1 MPLLGTRGAASAKG
15 FGFTNLVS
23 LGGPHWFM
31 TQNRGTSNYLQVDV
45 SGLTVDSAFNVY
57 TNGFSM
63 PSSNL
68 QAFQIFKIDKTGTV
82 QWQRNLSASSTTY
95 VAQGNDIT
103 FDSSGNLYLTGISE
117 VTGSGSY
124 FLTLVKYDNSGTLLF
139 QRQYNWGLEYGYSG
153 KVRVDSSGNIYVV
166 SKSNNLGG
174 TIKIQKFDS
183 SLVKQWER
191 SYNDTF
197 SPTINAGGFSLAS
210 SGNLY
215 ISGSG
220 VAAPTYTN
228 YPVLLKY
235 NSSGVLQ
242 WQRNLT
248 GASNSTYFTTGN
260 AVDSSENVYV
270 CGQINNGSS
279 ANILIAKY
287 NSSGTLQWQRQL
299 AGASTS
305 EAQGLA
311 LDSSGNVYV
320 AGTSSSTGVVVK
332 YNSSGTIQWQRNIG
346 NSSGVLGGAMFVD
359 ANGDIYPSYLIYTG
373 AYTPLISKLP
383 SDGSKTG
390 TYTVG
395 SQTITYAASS
405 LTGSTPSLTET
416 TPTLTDASSSS
427 TVVTTTLTSGTTSYT
442 TSLGTV

>member
-68 QAFQIFKIDKTGTV
+68 QAFQIFKFDKTGTV

-95 VAQGNDIT
+95 VAQGNNIT
-103 FDSSGNLYLTGISE
+103 LDSSGNIYLTGISE
-117 VTGSGSY
+117 VTGSGNY
-124 FLTLVKYDNSGTLLF
+124 FLTLVKYDNSGTLVF
-139 QRQYNWGLEYGYSG
+139 QRQYNWGLDYGHSG
-153 KVRVDSSGNIYVV
+153 RVRVDSSGNIYVV
-166 SKSNNLGG
+166 STSNNLGG

-191 SYNDTF
+191 SYNNTA
-197 SPTINAGGFSLAS
+197 SPQLSAAGFTLTS

-220 VAAPTYTN
+220 LQVPGYYN
-228 YPVLLKY
+228 YPTIIKY
-235 NSSGVLQ
+235 DSSGVLQ

-248 GASNSTYFTTGN
+248 GVTNSTYFTTGN

-270 CGQINNGSS
+270 CGRYDNSG
-279 ANILIAKY
+279 ALIAKY
-287 NSSGTLQWQRQL
+287 NSSGTLQWQRSL
-299 AGASTS
+299 ANAEAS
-305 EAQGLA
+305 GLA
-311 LDSSGNVYV
+311 LDSSSNVYI
-320 AGTSSSTGVVVK
+320 AGTGSSKGFVAK
-332 YNSSGTIQWQRNIG
+332 YNSSGTIQWQRNIDNG
-346 NSSGVLGGAMFVD
+346 SGVLGGGMFVD
-359 ANGDIYPSYLIYTG
+359 ANGDIYPNYLIYTG
-373 AYTPLISKLP
+373 AYTPLIGKLP

-395 SQTITYAASS
+395 SSTITYTASS

>member
-1 MPLLGTRGAASAKG
+1 MPLLGRRGAASAKG

-31 TQNRGTSNYLQVDV
+31 TQNRGTSNYL
-45 SGLTVDSAFNVY
+45 SIGGLTVDSAFNVY

-68 QAFQIFKIDKTGTV
+68 QAFQIFKFDKTGTV
-82 QWQRNLSASSTTY
+82 QWQRNLSASNTAY
-95 VAQGNDIT
+95 VAQGGSIT

-117 VTGSGSY
+117 VTGTGNY

-139 QRQYNWGLEYGYSG
+139 QRQYNWGLDAGYSG
-153 KVRVDSSGNIYVV
+153 VAMVDSSGNIYVV

-220 VAAPTYTN
+220 IAAPAYTN

-248 GASNSTYFTTGN
+248 GASNSTYFSTGN

-270 CGQINNGSS
+270 CGGIGNSS
-279 ANILIAKY
+279 SSDTLIAKY

-311 LDSSGNVYV
+311 LDSSNNVYIS
-320 AGTSSSTGVVVK
+320 GKSGSTGFVVK
-332 YNSSGTIQWQRNIG
+332 YNSSGTIQWQRNIS
-346 NSSGVLGGAMFVD
+346 NGVNIIAGGMFVD
-359 ANGDIYPSYLIYTG
+359 ANGDIYPSYSIYTG
-373 AYTPLISKLP
+373 AYTPLIGKLP
-383 SDGSKTG
+383 NDGSKTG

-405 LTGSTPSLTET
+405 YTGSTPSLTET